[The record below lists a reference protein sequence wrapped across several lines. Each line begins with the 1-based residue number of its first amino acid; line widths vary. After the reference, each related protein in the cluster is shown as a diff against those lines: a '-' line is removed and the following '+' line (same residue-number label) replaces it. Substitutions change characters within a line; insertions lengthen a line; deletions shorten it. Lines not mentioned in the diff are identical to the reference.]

1 MEQSFAVRGQ
11 THHKEACAAALDTDV
26 VTLVPDPENKFHD
39 KSETD
44 GYPAIKVMAGDKH
57 IGFVAKELVS
67 WFGQHEVS
75 GLRLHRSKRSGM
87 LIVYFTADEIA
98 PKQGSVGKPTII
110 DTELT
115 IDARVAETMV
125 PPEENL

>member
-26 VTLVPDPENKFHD
+26 VTLVPDPENKFHN

-44 GYPAIKVMAGDKH
+44 GYPAVKVMAGEKH
-57 IGFVAKELVS
+57 IGFVPKETCS
-67 WFGQHEVS
+67 WFGQHEV
-75 GLRLHRSKRSGM
+75 GNLRLHRSKRSGM

-98 PKQGSVGKPTII
+98 PKQGSVGEPTTTF
-110 DTELT
+110 TERAV
-115 IDARVAETMV
+115 DALVEASRV